1 MRIVVTGA
9 TGFLAGELIKLLL
22 NHGHEVYAV
31 CRNREKA
38 ESLFPDVNN
47 ITFIESVMSDYGLL
61 DTKIKHADIFV
72 SLAWDTL
79 TPDQRDSVYLQK
91 DNIKNTISA
100 MHAAIRMGCEVFVES
115 GTQAEYGPVND
126 IITEKTTC
134 NPINEYGKAKLAL
147 KDICTQIALESG
159 IKYIHTRI
167 FSVFGLRDHPY
178 TLINTCLNKFRKN
191 EPVDLSPCTQTWNF
205 LYVKDAVKQIYL
217 LCLYALQSSEY
228 VAEVYNLASE
238 DTGELKKY
246 IEEMK
251 ATMKSS
257 SQLNFGAVQL
267 KNLVSLTPSVEK
279 LKSAIGFI
287 SDYSFAEA
295 IIEMNKNYE
304 LWQR

>member
-1 MRIVVTGA
+1 MKIVVTGA

-22 NHGHEVYAV
+22 IHGHEVYAV

-38 ESLFPDVNN
+38 ESLFPDASK
-47 ITFIESVMSDYGLL
+47 ITFIESVMSDYGIL
-61 DTKIKHADIFV
+61 DTKIKYADIFV

-79 TPDQRDSVYLQK
+79 TPDQRDSVDLQK
-91 DNIKNTISA
+91 GNIENTIA
-100 MHAAIRMGCEVFVES
+100 AIHAAHRMGCKVFVES

-126 IITEKTTC
+126 IITEETVC
-134 NPINEYGKAKLAL
+134 NPIIEYGKAKLTL
-147 KDICTQIALESG
+147 KEVCTQIALESG

-178 TLINTCLNKFRKN
+178 TLINTCLNKFRNN

-217 LCLYALQSSEY
+217 LCIYALQSREF

-238 DTGELKKY
+238 DTRKLK
-246 IEEMK
+246 IFLEEMK
-251 ATMKSS
+251 TAMNSN
-257 SQLNFGAVQL
+257 SQLNFGAVQPKQL
-267 KNLVSLTPSVEK
+267 ISLVPSVEK
-279 LKSAIGFI
+279 IKNAIGFI

-295 IIEMNKNYE
+295 IKEMNKNYE